1 MYRLAVAVIASIA
14 PIFLASCGSD
24 CKTPLDCKE
33 REICYSGKCTAG
45 NNSKLACVIDDD
57 CGQPL
62 ANGQRVFVCFLRRC
76 TLRPGTTVAT
86 SSDAGSLDL
95 GFADAQSSMDAM
107 SLPDALPVPDAT
119 MSLRDTGSSTVAD
132 AGTSTV
138 ADAGTSTT
146 ADAGT
151 STTAD
156 GG

>member
-45 NNSKLACVIDDD
+45 NNSKLDCVTDDD

-62 ANGQRVFVCFLRRC
+62 ANGQRVYVCFLRRC
-76 TLRPGTTVAT
+76 TLRPGTTTTRT
-86 SSDAGSLDL
+86 SSDGGSLDL
-95 GFADAQSSMDAM
+95 GFADAQPNMDAM
-107 SLPDALPVPDAT
+107 SLPDALPIQPDAM
-119 MSLRDTGSSTVAD
+119 MSLPDTGSSTVAD
-132 AGTSTV
+132 AGTST
-138 ADAGTSTT
+138 
-146 ADAGT
+146 
-151 STTAD
+151 TAD

>member
-45 NNSKLACVIDDD
+45 NNSKLECVTDDD

-62 ANGQRVFVCFLRRC
+62 ANGQRVYVCFLRRC
-76 TLRPGTTVAT
+76 TLRPGTVTTGT

-95 GFADAQSSMDAM
+95 GFADAQSNMDAM
-107 SLPDALPVPDAT
+107 PLPDALPIQPDAM
-119 MSLRDTGSSTVAD
+119 MSLPDTGSSTVAD
-132 AGTSTV
+132 AGTST
-138 ADAGTSTT
+138 
-146 ADAGT
+146 
-151 STTAD
+151 TAD

>member
-1 MYRLAVAVIASIA
+1 MYRLAVAVIAFVA

-24 CKTPLDCKE
+24 CKTPLDCAE

-45 NNSKLACVIDDD
+45 NNSKLACVTDDD

-76 TLRPGTTVAT
+76 TLRSGGGTVVT

-95 GFADAQSSMDAM
+95 GFADAQSNPDAITF
-107 SLPDALPVPDAT
+107 PDALPQPDAM
-119 MSLRDTGSSTVAD
+119 MSLPDTGSSTI
-132 AGTSTV
+132 
-138 ADAGTSTT
+138 